1 MPNIQKFQWLWNMNI
16 VSQRHYDTV
25 LPNLKEMRRERIFS
39 VITRDKLDLNVFL
52 IYELDNANIEPNRD

>member
-1 MPNIQKFQWLWNMNI
+1 MNI

-39 VITRDKLDLNVFL
+39 ITRDKLDLNVFL

>member
-1 MPNIQKFQWLWNMNI
+1 MNI